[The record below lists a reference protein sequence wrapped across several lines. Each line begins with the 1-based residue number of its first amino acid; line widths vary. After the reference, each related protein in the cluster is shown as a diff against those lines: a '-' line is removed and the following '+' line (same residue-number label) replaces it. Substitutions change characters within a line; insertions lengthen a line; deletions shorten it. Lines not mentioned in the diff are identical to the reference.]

1 MFKLILIIPV
11 FVVGFIYTIFAVFY
25 KIETVNEQA
34 ISFKQYL
41 RISAVCPEKWEIID
55 GLYFYVYYNSNDG
68 YTKLYMKTYFDQ
80 LRLGMLYKR
89 KERKDIN
96 DIMAKERAKLIK
108 QWQRDI
114 NSYQDRYMEQV
125 GVYYQD
131 QSRSGG

>member
-1 MFKLILIIPV
+1 MFKLILMIPV
-11 FVVGFIYTIFAVFY
+11 FVIVFLYIIFALFY
-25 KIETVNEQA
+25 KMETVNEQA

-55 GLYFYVYYNSNDG
+55 GIYWYVYYNSNDD
-68 YTKLYMKTYFDQ
+68 YTKIYMKTYFDQ

-114 NSYQDRYMEQV
+114 NSYQDQYMEQV
-125 GVYYQD
+125 GVYYQK
-131 QSRSGG
+131 GNIL

>member
-1 MFKLILIIPV
+1 MFKLILMIPV
-11 FVVGFIYTIFAVFY
+11 FVMVFLYIIFALFY

-55 GLYFYVYYNSNDG
+55 GIYWYVYYNSNDN
-68 YTKLYMKTYFDQ
+68 YVKLYMKTYFDQ

-108 QWQRDI
+108 EWQRDI
-114 NSYQDRYMEQV
+114 NSYRDQYVGQV
-125 GVYYQD
+125 GVYYQK
-131 QSRSGG
+131 GNIL